1 MRLVLPLM
9 LTACGAVV
17 DPGGPFALGFDLT
30 ANGAAVRCGEPMEGV
45 GLSAASV
52 RPKDARFFL
61 HGLTF
66 LDPEGVAIPTTIDD
80 DGTWQ
85 DGDVALID
93 GANTDGAC
101 DGSEAMRDVVT
112 GSRDPGEVAAVRFTI
127 GVPPERNH
135 LDAATAPA
143 PLNTPGMFWSWAGGF
158 KYVRVEGS
166 TADKPD
172 ITVHLG
178 ASACVGGV
186 VEGYACEN
194 DHLATITVEGM
205 TDPNLD
211 RVRFDVAALLAG
223 LDLSAPRADGDTVDG
238 CMSFTGDPECPPIYG
253 ALGIGFLDEPRVDLP
268 SAFSLVPATL

>member
-1 MRLVLPLM
+1 MRLALLLPLA
-9 LTACGAVV
+9 ACGSAVS
-17 DPGGPFALGFDLT
+17 PGGPFALGFDIT
-30 ANGAAVRCGEPMEGV
+30 ANGTALRCGEPMTDIGRS
-45 GLSAASV
+45 GDQV

-66 LDPEGVAIPTTIDD
+66 LDADGGTIPTTIDD
-80 DGTWQ
+80 DGVWQ

-101 DGSEAMRDVVT
+101 DGSEATRDVVE
-112 GSRDPGEVAAVRFTI
+112 GSHDAGDIAAVRFTV

-172 ITVHLG
+172 LTVHLG
-178 ASACVGGV
+178 ASACAGGV
-186 VEGYACEN
+186 VEGYACAN
-194 DHLATITVEGM
+194 DHLAQITIEGL

-211 RVRFDVAALLAG
+211 RVAFDVGALLAG
-223 LDLSAPRADGDTVDG
+223 LDLSAPRADGDSVDG
-238 CMSFTGDPECPPIYG
+238 CMSFTGDPECPAIYG
-253 ALGIGFLDEPRVDLP
+253 ALGIGFLDEPVVELP
-268 SAFSLVPATL
+268 NAFSLVPATL